1 MLKKFLYRCLPGREK
16 LTENFFMR
24 RFGHWFADPRLW
36 HLNRR
41 SVAGGVAAG
50 AIGGLI
56 PGPLQIVTA
65 ALLSLLFRVN
75 LPLAAL
81 TTLYSNPFTIG
92 PLYWLAYK
100 LGSLITMANGRVALP
115 PFPSMLDL
123 GLAGWGSAVLDWV
136 WSLGVPLAIGLP
148 MLALLLATG
157 GYVVV
162 DQIWRLHV
170 RWEVLR
176 RRRRGIAGGKRSK

>member
-1 MLKKFLYRCLPGREK
+1 MLKKLLRRCLPKREK
-16 LTENFFMR
+16 MAENAFMN

-56 PGPLQIVTA
+56 PGPLQIITA

-81 TTLYSNPFTIG
+81 TTFYSNPFTIG
-92 PLYWLAYK
+92 PLYWVAYK
-100 LGSLITMANGRVALP
+100 LGSLLVAANGHAVLL
-115 PFPSMLDL
+115 PFPSFSELGFGTWLHAMLDW
-123 GLAGWGSAVLDWV
+123 A
-136 WSLGVPLAIGLP
+136 WSLGLPLAVGLP
-148 MLALLLATG
+148 VLALLLALI
-157 GYVVV
+157 GYFLT
-162 DQIWRLHV
+162 DQLWKLHV
-170 RWEVLR
+170 RWEVLQR
-176 RRRRGIAGGKRSK
+176 RRRRRA

>member
-1 MLKKFLYRCLPGREK
+1 MPRKFLRRWLPSPERMAQ
-16 LTENFFMR
+16 NVFMR

-65 ALLSLLFRVN
+65 ALLALLFRVN
-75 LPLAAL
+75 LPVAAL
-81 TTLYSNPFTIG
+81 VTLYSNPLTIG

-100 LGSLITMANGRVALP
+100 LGSLLTGGNGHTALP
-115 PFPSMLDL
+115 PLPSLSEHGLL
-123 GLAGWGSAVLDWV
+123 GWIQHLAAWA
-136 WSLGVPLAIGLP
+136 WSLGLPLAIGLP
-148 MLALLLATG
+148 TLAIVLAVS
-157 GYVVV
+157 GYVLA
-162 DQIWRLHV
+162 DQGWRLHV
-170 RWEVLR
+170 RWAVRSRSR
-176 RRRRGIAGGKRSK
+176 RNPPAQ

>member
-1 MLKKFLYRCLPGREK
+1 
-16 LTENFFMR
+16 MR

-65 ALLSLLFRVN
+65 ALLALVFRVN
-75 LPLAAL
+75 LPVAAL
-81 TTLYSNPFTIG
+81 VTFYSNPLSIG

-100 LGSLITMANGRVALP
+100 LGSFLTGNNGRTALP
-115 PFPSMLDL
+115 PMPSLNEHGLL
-123 GLAGWGSAVLDWV
+123 GWV
-136 WSLGVPLAIGLP
+136 EQLGMWAWSLGTPLAVGLP
-148 MLALLLATG
+148 ALAIVLAVA
-157 GYVVV
+157 GYVLA
-162 DQIWRLHV
+162 DQGWRLHV
-170 RWEVLR
+170 HW
-176 RRRRGIAGGKRSK
+176 AAWCRSNRKPPNQ